1 MEAFQR
7 VNPYPSE
14 AFAIQTP
21 DKNKQGKAIIP
32 VRAVARAAWSQYVTS
47 DFQRCDESSR

>member
-21 DKNKQGKAIIP
+21 DKNKQGKAIIR
-32 VRAVARAAWSQYVTS
+32 VRAVARTAWSRYVIS
-47 DFQRCDESSR
+47 DFQRCGESNR